1 MNLRSVVVL
10 RFATPLLAG
19 AMLFVSN
26 GLAETFNAVSDFPS
40 ITSSTSPINGVWAYG
55 YATTLSPVNFAT
67 DLPAVN
73 YFGDGNASGFSEF
86 GGESL
91 PTILKNTTGAT
102 IPVEAIT
109 IGPWPADLLLMHPGP
124 NEYSVLQFTA
134 PVTGT
139 YSVNGEF
146 LEIGS
151 NYGNTGNTGVTTDSV
166 IQGGSTSLFV
176 AYSAST
182 PASFNLSPHL
192 TAGETLDFAV
202 GLGPTGQ
209 FSYDSTGFNA
219 NISVS
224 TPEPASVFD
233 LAAMLA
239 SLGIAAWLW
248 RKQIWL
254 A

>member
-10 RFATPLLAG
+10 RFATPVLAG

-26 GLAETFNAVSDFPS
+26 GLAETFSAVSDFPS

-67 DLPAVN
+67 DLPSVN

-86 GGESL
+86 GGNSL
-91 PTILKNTTGAT
+91 PTILQNTTGAT
-102 IPVEAIT
+102 IPVEAVT

-124 NEYSVLQFTA
+124 NAQYSVLQFTA

-139 YSVNGEF
+139 YSVSGEF

-151 NYGNTGNTGVTTDSV
+151 NYGGNGVTTDSV

-202 GLGPTGQ
+202 GLGPQGQ

-219 NISVS
+219 NISVP
-224 TPEPASVFD
+224 TPEPAGVFD
-233 LAAMLA
+233 LAVML
-239 SLGIAAWLW
+239 SFLGIAAWLW
-248 RKQIWL
+248 RKRIRL